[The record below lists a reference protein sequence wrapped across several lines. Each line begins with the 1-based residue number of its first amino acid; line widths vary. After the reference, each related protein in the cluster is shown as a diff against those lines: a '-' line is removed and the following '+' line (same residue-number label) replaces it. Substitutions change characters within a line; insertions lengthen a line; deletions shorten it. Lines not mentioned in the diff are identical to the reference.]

1 MNLLR
6 TFLVVLTV
14 LYWFPSMGSAAE
26 PFYEG
31 KQVIMVVSADAGTSY
46 DLYPRIAARYI
57 GKYIPG
63 NPTVIVKNMPGA
75 SGMLAA
81 NWLYNVA
88 KRDGLT
94 LGAIHRTLPLTQA
107 LGVPQAKFDPAKFI
121 WIGTPVQETASCF
134 VRADTPYETVEDLVT
149 ASKPV
154 KMAATQPRSD
164 VFIVPLMLND
174 IVGTNLTVASG
185 YRSIMATALAVEKEE
200 ADGVC
205 GWGYASLSALKSD
218 WFKNDYI
225 RVLLQIGREK
235 HPDLQD
241 VPLASDLAKPERK
254 SILEV
259 YNTQLSVGRPWVMPP
274 GVPEDRVKIM
284 RQAFVD
290 VMKDPGFLADANKA
304 KIQINPL
311 PGEQLQ
317 VLVEEMVDIPEEEKP
332 QLKKIFKY

>member
-6 TFLVVLTV
+6 NVLLVLTV
-14 LYWFPSMGSAAE
+14 LCAFVPLAGADE
-26 PFYEG
+26 PFYAG
-31 KQVIMVVSADAGTSY
+31 KQVVIVVSADAGTSY
-46 DLYPRIAARYI
+46 DLYPRIAAKYI

-75 SGMLAA
+75 SGLLAA

-88 KRDGLT
+88 KPNGLT

-107 LGVPQAKFDPAKFI
+107 LGVPQAKFDPNEFI

-134 VRADTPYETVEDLVT
+134 VRADTPYETVQDLIT
-149 ASKPV
+149 AAKPV

-164 VFIVPLMLND
+164 VYIVPGMLND
-174 IVGTNLTVASG
+174 IVGTNLEVASG
-185 YRSIMATALAVEKEE
+185 YRSIMATALAVEKGE

-218 WFKNDYI
+218 WFANDYI
-225 RVLLQIGREK
+225 KVLLQIGREK

-241 VPLASDLAKPERK
+241 VPLASDLAKPEQKRL
-254 SILEV
+254 LEV

-274 GVPEDRVKIM
+274 GVPEERVKIM
-284 RQAFVD
+284 REAFVD
-290 VMKDPGFLADANKA
+290 VMKDPGFIADTNKA
-304 KIQINPL
+304 KLQVNPL
-311 PGEQLQ
+311 PGEELQ
-317 VLVEEMVDIPEEEKP
+317 VLVADMVDISDEQRPV
-332 QLKKIFKY
+332 LKKLFNY